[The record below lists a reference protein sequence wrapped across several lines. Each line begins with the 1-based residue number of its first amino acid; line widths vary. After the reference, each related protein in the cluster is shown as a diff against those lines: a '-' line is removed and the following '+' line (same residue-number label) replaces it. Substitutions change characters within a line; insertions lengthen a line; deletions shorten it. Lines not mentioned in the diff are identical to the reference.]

1 MKSLAELIAELQ
13 KIPNPEKIGVAL
25 LSENFYIPLSK
36 SYDASQ
42 TSDFVVLF
50 DSDAAKARAQGFE
63 ALVTF

>member
-25 LSENFYIPLSK
+25 FSENSYIPLSK
-36 SYDASQ
+36 NYDASQ
-42 TSDFVVLF
+42 TSTFNVLS
-50 DSDAAKARAQGFE
+50 DNDAAKAKAQGFE